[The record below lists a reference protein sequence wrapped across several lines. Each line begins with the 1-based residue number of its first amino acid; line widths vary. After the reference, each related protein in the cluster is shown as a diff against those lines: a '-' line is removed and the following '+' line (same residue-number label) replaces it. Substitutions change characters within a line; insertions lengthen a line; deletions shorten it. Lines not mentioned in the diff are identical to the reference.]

1 MAGPAEAAAEKL
13 RAYLRE
19 LKPGARALLIA
30 ELERG
35 VLQGSAPAGA
45 ELVLSELRRS
55 LRDGAQASRFGDPA
69 RLFFQPVEPFLV
81 DDHPEHKHRGRI
93 ARSAIEPIWLWIN
106 NTLLPE
112 DTKTYSNHVQQAL
125 GLGDTDGVENQSRAF
140 QERVAAQIAQMLAG
154 ADDKER
160 RRLTVQF
167 GAARAVEDAQAL
179 CSILNARDSLAMLA
193 AQLPGHIGSLA
204 GPALETVKA
213 QLDSLATE
221 KSDRFLYSLVLVM
234 SRLAL
239 PWQLIRL
246 ATKAANSDDAKRIGE
261 TRYAVTVEIVLEEID
276 RRVRELAADLKSG
289 RGVAV
294 AALLK
299 EVHDALRGLRSEIDL
314 PPESPWGKQL
324 SAIRAEVSKTLS
336 AEIEMVPGRVRRLI
350 RLRPAKEIGPGSK
363 LNADDVKETESLI
376 GFVAAC
382 RNYASELA
390 VNEVTLRTFNELQQ
404 LLDTG
409 TRTLLDALRG
419 ASPAERSFRQS
430 QLDAAVQFC
439 AKVFGQDYAS
449 LLTKAAGVAAAQD
462 NAPKKTAAAS
472 RA

>member
-1 MAGPAEAAAEKL
+1 MAGQAEAAAEKL
-13 RAYLRE
+13 RAYLRQ

-35 VLQGSAPAGA
+35 VLQDSAPAGA
-45 ELVLSELRRS
+45 ELVLAELRKS
-55 LRDGAQASRFGDPA
+55 LREGGQSSRFDDPA
-69 RLFFQPVEPFLV
+69 RLFFQPIEPFLV

-93 ARSAIEPIWLWIN
+93 ARSALEPIWLWIS
-106 NTLLPE
+106 NTLRPS
-112 DTKTYSNHVQQAL
+112 DAKTYREQVQLAL
-125 GLGDTDGVENQSRAF
+125 GLGDTEGVENLAGAF
-140 QERVAAQIAQMLAG
+140 QDSAAAKITQRLAT

-179 CSILNARDSLAMLA
+179 CSILHARDGLAMLA
-193 AQLPGHIGSLA
+193 AQLPGHIGSLT

-213 QLDSLATE
+213 QLDSAVTG

-239 PWQLIRL
+239 PWQLVRL
-246 ATKAANSDDAKRIGE
+246 ATKAANSDDAKRIAE
-261 TRYAVTVEIVLEEID
+261 TRYAVTVDIVLEEID

-299 EVHDALRGLRSEIDL
+299 EVHDALRGLRTEIDL

-324 SAIRAEVSKTLS
+324 SAIRADVSKDLS

-350 RLRPAKEIGPGSK
+350 RPRPARDGRSGPK
-363 LNADDVKETESLI
+363 LNADEVRETESLI

-409 TRTLLDALRG
+409 TRMLLDAVRS
-419 ASPAERSFRQS
+419 ASPAERAFIQS

-439 AKVFGQDYAS
+439 AKVFGQEYAS
-449 LLTKAAGVAAAQD
+449 LLIKAAGVAAAQD
-462 NAPKKTAAAS
+462 SAPAAAAK

>member
-1 MAGPAEAAAEKL
+1 MAGQAEAAAEKL
-13 RAYLRE
+13 RAYLRQ

-35 VLQGSAPAGA
+35 VLQDSAPAGA
-45 ELVLSELRRS
+45 ELVLAELRKS
-55 LRDGAQASRFGDPA
+55 LREGGQSSRFDDPA
-69 RLFFQPVEPFLV
+69 RLFFQPIEPFLV

-93 ARSAIEPIWLWIN
+93 ARSALEPIWLWIS
-106 NTLLPE
+106 NTLMPA
-112 DTKTYSNHVQQAL
+112 DAKTYSEQVQQAL
-125 GLGDTDGVENQSRAF
+125 GLGDTDGVENLARAF
-140 QERVAAQIAQMLAG
+140 QDSAAAKITQRLAT

-179 CSILNARDSLAMLA
+179 CSILHARDGLAMLA
-193 AQLPGHIGSLA
+193 AQLPGHIGSLT

-213 QLDSLATE
+213 QLDSAVTG

-239 PWQLIRL
+239 PWQLVRL
-246 ATKAANSDDAKRIGE
+246 ATKAANSDDAKRIAE
-261 TRYAVTVEIVLEEID
+261 TRYAVTVDIVLEEID

-299 EVHDALRGLRSEIDL
+299 EVHDALRGLRTEIDL

-324 SAIRAEVSKTLS
+324 SAIRADVSKDLS

-350 RLRPAKEIGPGSK
+350 RPRPARDGRSGPK
-363 LNADDVKETESLI
+363 LNADEVRETESLI

-409 TRTLLDALRG
+409 TRMLLDAVRS
-419 ASPAERSFRQS
+419 ASPAERAFIQS

-439 AKVFGQDYAS
+439 AKVFGQEYAS
-449 LLTKAAGVAAAQD
+449 LLIKAAGVAAAQD
-462 NAPKKTAAAS
+462 SAPAAAAK

>member
-1 MAGPAEAAAEKL
+1 MAGQAEAAADKL

-35 VLQGSAPAGA
+35 VLQDTAPAGA

-55 LRDGAQASRFGDPA
+55 LRDGAQSARFGDPA
-69 RLFFQPVEPFLV
+69 RLFFQPIEPFLV
-81 DDHPEHKHRGRI
+81 DDHPDHKHRGRI
-93 ARSAIEPIWLWIN
+93 ARSAIEPIWLWIS
-106 NTLLPE
+106 NTLMPE
-112 DTKTYSNHVQQAL
+112 DTKTYSDQVQQGLA
-125 GLGDTDGVENQSRAF
+125 LGDTDSVEKQARAF
-140 QERVAAQIAQMLAG
+140 HDRAAARIAQMLAG

-167 GAARAVEDAQAL
+167 GAARAIEDAQAL
-179 CSILNARDSLAMLA
+179 CSILNARDSLAMMGA
-193 AQLPGHIGSLA
+193 KLPGHIGSLA
-204 GPALETVKA
+204 GPALEAVKS
-213 QLDSLATE
+213 QLESPVAG

-246 ATKAANSDDAKRIGE
+246 ATKAANSDDAKRIAE

-350 RLRPAKEIGPGSK
+350 RSRPARDIGPGST
-363 LNADDVKETESLI
+363 LDADDVGETEALI

-382 RNYASELA
+382 RNHASELA

-404 LLDTG
+404 LLDAG
-409 TRTLLDALRG
+409 TRTLLDSLRS

-430 QLDAAVQFC
+430 QLQAAVKFC
-439 AKVFGQDYAS
+439 AKVFGQEYAS
-449 LLTKAAGVAAAQD
+449 LLAKAGSVATTQDSLPKVAA
-462 NAPKKTAAAS
+462 N
-472 RA
+472 